1 MLECWNKM
9 QEHHLLAVPMLKT
22 VCESYLQ
29 NVLVDWS
36 SDDAEIESAEIA
48 KFSKWFRT
56 ELMTL
61 YDDVKT
67 NVSNIEDIVESRRQ
81 FDVFVDYFN
90 AWPYRNT
97 NGRG

>member
-1 MLECWNKM
+1 M